1 MTTHRM
7 TLLRILLIL
16 LIALGAL
23 GAGVWVDY
31 QRFEKTP
38 IALDRESIVFDIP
51 VGSSLGQI
59 AERLTERGAIP
70 HPYYFIALAYR
81 RGDQA
86 RIKAGEYTLTAAMTP
101 VEVLDHLVRGKV
113 VQYPITLVNGWTF
126 RRAVEAIDAHPHFG
140 GEGLAALSDAELMA
154 RLGHPGEHP
163 EGRFFP
169 DTYAFPRGT
178 TGIDV
183 LRRAMQRMKL
193 VLAEEWA
200 GRAENLPVETP
211 YEALI
216 LASIVEKE
224 TAATHERAKIAGVF
238 VRRLRMGMRLQ
249 TDPTVIY
256 GMGERYEGDIR
267 RSDLREATAYN
278 TYVIDGLPPTPI
290 SLPGRG
296 TIHAVLHP
304 ADGDALFFVSK
315 GDGTHKFSATYAE
328 HKRAVR
334 RYILGK

>member
-1 MTTHRM
+1 M
-7 TLLRILLIL
+7 TLLRILSIL

-23 GAGVWVDY
+23 GAGLWFDY
-31 QRFEKTP
+31 QRFATTP
-38 IALDRESIVFDIP
+38 VVLESESIVFDIP
-51 VGSSLGQI
+51 AGSSLGEI
-59 AERLTERGAIP
+59 AQRLTDRGLIA

-81 RGDQA
+81 HGDQT
-86 RIKAGEYTLTAAMTP
+86 RIKAGEYTLTAEMTP
-101 VEVLDHLVRGKV
+101 VDVLERIVRGKV

-126 RRAVEAIDAHPHFG
+126 RRAVEAIDAHRHFG
-140 GEGLAALSDAELMA
+140 GEGLAALTDAELMA
-154 RLGHPGEHP
+154 QLGHPGEHP

-178 TGIDV
+178 SGIEV

-200 GRAENLPVETP
+200 GRAEGLPVETP

-224 TAATHERAKIAGVF
+224 TAAAHERAKIAGVF

-256 GMGERYEGDIR
+256 GMGERYAGDIR

-304 ADGDALFFVSK
+304 AAGDALFFVSK